1 MTFRRSGLA
10 FKDADTPSVK
20 GGLARRFQNVRRWRN
35 RIEASLFANCGRR
48 HFHISLQQITTIGTA
63 STFRGSGLAFK
74 DADTPTFKRSYA
86 RSFYCV

>member
-10 FKDADTPSVK
+10 FKDADTPSFK
-20 GGLARRFQNVRRWRN
+20 GGLARRFQNVKRWRN
-35 RIEASLFANCGRR
+35 RIEASLFSNSGRR
-48 HFHISLQQITTIGTA
+48 HFHSLQQITTIGTA

-86 RSFYCV
+86 RSFNFV

>member
-10 FKDADTPSVK
+10 FKDADTPSFK
-20 GGLARRFQNVRRWRN
+20 GGLARRATRRWRN
-35 RIEASLFANCGRR
+35 RIKAGLFANSGRR
-48 HFHISLQQITTIGTA
+48 HFHSLQQITTIGTA

-86 RSFYCV
+86 RSFYLV